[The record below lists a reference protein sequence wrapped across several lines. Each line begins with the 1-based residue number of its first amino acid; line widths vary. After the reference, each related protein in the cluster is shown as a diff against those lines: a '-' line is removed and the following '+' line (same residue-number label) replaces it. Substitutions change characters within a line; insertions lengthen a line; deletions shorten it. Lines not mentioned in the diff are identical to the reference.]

1 MSTKKYKKIP
11 GVGIRIT
18 QERKRLGYSQAELS
32 AKLGKATLTQ
42 ISYESDDTRPD
53 ADYFFAL
60 DELGADIYYI
70 ITGRQLEALK
80 AEDELQ
86 LLGGYRSC
94 DAPHKSIILNLVEDI
109 AQSGVANNK
118 NVGIK
123 KIAAKS
129 TLPKS

>member
-1 MSTKKYKKIP
+1 MSTEKSLKYQNI
-11 GVGIRIT
+11 GLRIA
-18 QERKRLGYSQAELS
+18 QERKRLGYSQTTMA
-32 AKLGKATLTQ
+32 AKLDRSKSTQ
-42 ISYESDDTRPD
+42 VSYELDETRPD

-94 DAPHKSIILNLVEDI
+94 DDPHKSIILNLVEDI

-118 NVGIK
+118 NAGIK